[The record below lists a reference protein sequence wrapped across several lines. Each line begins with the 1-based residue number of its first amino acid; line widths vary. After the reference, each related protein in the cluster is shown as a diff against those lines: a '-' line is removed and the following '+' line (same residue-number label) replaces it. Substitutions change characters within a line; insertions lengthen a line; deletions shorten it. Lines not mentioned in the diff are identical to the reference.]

1 MSMINKKPWEWLEED
16 YGEVKRKMKFE
27 QIKSSTKPKKTEFQ
41 QNFIFLRCACNTC
54 SRSIALIE
62 MLTNF

>member
-27 QIKSSTKPKKTEFQ
+27 QIKNKK
-41 QNFIFLRCACNTC
+41 ISKIL
-54 SRSIALIE
+54 
-62 MLTNF
+62 